1 MTYKS
6 SDVVKLAPRGIAA
19 VHDLTQAPPENA
31 LMNVLHYLWN
41 AGGSDYSATIDEVTE
56 GLNWTATGRTDF
68 NREFQVL
75 VDRKYATITSAIRPR
90 GWDVELSSGVIRHED
105 SGTYNDM
112 VNKYPLA
119 VDIRKI
125 D

>member
-6 SDVVKLAPRGIAA
+6 SDIVKLSSKGIAA

-41 AGGSDYSATIDEVTE
+41 AGGTEYKATIDEIIE
-56 GLNWTATGRTDF
+56 SLNWNTTGKTDF
-68 NREFQVL
+68 NREFQAL
-75 VDRKYATITSAIRPR
+75 VDRKYVTITSATRPK
-90 GWDVELSSGVIRHED
+90 GWDVQLASGVVRHED
-105 SGTYNDM
+105 TGNYDDM
-112 VNKYPLA
+112 MDKYPLA

-125 D
+125 E